1 MVINLNW
8 TTDYFV
14 WSAGSADQLLFI
26 FLTRV
31 SLTTITLHYYSDSAV
46 AKKLGGGGAD
56 KKFNNF
62 VANKGKQ
69 DDAMQNYTV

>member
-1 MVINLNW
+1 M
-8 TTDYFV
+8 
-14 WSAGSADQLLFI
+14 
-26 FLTRV
+26 
-31 SLTTITLHYYSDSAV
+31 TTITLHYYSDSAV
-46 AKKLGGGGAD
+46 AKKFGGGGAD